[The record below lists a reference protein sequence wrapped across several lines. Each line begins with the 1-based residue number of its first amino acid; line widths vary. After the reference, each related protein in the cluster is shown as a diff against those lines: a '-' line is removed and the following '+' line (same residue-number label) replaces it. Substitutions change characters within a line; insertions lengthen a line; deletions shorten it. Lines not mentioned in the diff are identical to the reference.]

1 MLEAL
6 KSLLNV
12 HYLVSAF
19 GYPGLF
25 AIIFAETGLFLGFF
39 LPGDSLLLTAGI
51 FASKGDLNIY
61 VLLVVL
67 ATAAILGNTVG
78 YLFGSKLGKKLF
90 SKEDS
95 LLFRKQHLIHARSF
109 YEKHGGKAIILARFI
124 PVVRTFAPIVAGIG
138 DMEFKTFMLYNIV
151 GSILWAIGIT
161 LLGFFVGKLIPDKL
175 FEPIVILVIII
186 SLSPAIY
193 EAFKS
198 KERRAKMLLMFSRK
212 K

>member
-175 FEPIVILVIII
+175 FEPIVILVIIL